1 MADCIA
7 RLQPLSLFDGSVWRA
22 HQRAKREIPMPPRSY
37 IIAVVVLGALV
48 AVSFFLTLGFSM
60 TIWSWLFAIAA
71 CILGVAGAFK
81 VSDGLR
87 APRWIGVA
95 LASPGL
101 VWAVGN
107 LREWIGQPIPASSM
121 RYDVVAAYVAVLA
134 AGAGALRLMEMM
146 SRSHA
151 ALRVGYAL
159 LAVTLLLIGVVQ
171 IAFAMG
177 WTFISNPLYTI
188 PSRAVFVASTFVKYG
203 AFIGAA
209 VLITM
214 RRDVER
220 WTAAVI
226 SLISAYML
234 YKSVYSIVLLRSLD
248 LGQGLMF
255 LLQPVAMFVGGAAVW
270 HMGSVLREQSLPE
283 RSARPSSS

>member
-1 MADCIA
+1 
-7 RLQPLSLFDGSVWRA
+7 
-22 HQRAKREIPMPPRSY
+22 MPPRSY

-81 VSDGLR
+81 VADALR

-107 LREWIGQPIPASSM
+107 LREWIQPTPASSI
-121 RYDVVAAYVAVLA
+121 RYDLIAAYLAVLA
-134 AGAGALRLMEMM
+134 AGAGALWLVEVM
-146 SRSHA
+146 SRPHA
-151 ALRVGYAL
+151 AFRVGYAL
-159 LAVTLLLIGVVQ
+159 LALTALLVGVVQ
-171 IAFAMG
+171 IGNAMG
-177 WTFISNPLYTI
+177 WAFIGNPLYAI
-188 PSRAVFVASTFVKYG
+188 PSRAVFGASTFVKYG

-209 VLITM
+209 VLISM

-226 SLISAYML
+226 SLVSADL
-234 YKSVYSIVLLRSLD
+234 LWKGVYTIILLRMPGNAFPFWL
-248 LGQGLMF
+248 QPIAMF
-255 LLQPVAMFVGGAAVW
+255 LGGAAVW
-270 HMGSVLREQSLPE
+270 RMGSVLLAQSLPE